1 MQMENYSVHVDIH
14 EAYRYMGGL
23 NEPDNELEREL
34 ISSAALIEKAA
45 TPRVVEKICAIN
57 KTNRLELTELGLKLE
72 GKAISALLHDS
83 ASCILFCATIGGGV
97 EALIRKWQLK
107 NLSFT
112 AMLDACASSAIESLC
127 DSVQARLT
135 EFYSAQGFFLTDR
148 FSPGYGD
155 LPIEIQPALCS
166 ALDTARR
173 IGVSVSKSGI
183 MIPRKSVTAIIGIS
197 ENPQKHFDTGCRD
210 CVRAN
215 NCNFRE
221 NGVTC
226 YGQII

>member
-1 MQMENYSVHVDIH
+1 MDNYSIHVDIH
-14 EAYRYMGGL
+14 EAYRYMGGFGK
-23 NEPDNELEREL
+23 PDNALETEL
-34 ISSAALIEKAA
+34 IKAAELIEKAA
-45 TPRVVEKICAIN
+45 TPRVIEIICAIN
-57 KTNRLELTELGLKLE
+57 KTNRLELTELGIYLE
-72 GKAISALLHDS
+72 GKAIRALLHDS
-83 ASCILFCATIGGGV
+83 DSCVLFCATIGGGV

-112 AMLDACASSAIESLC
+112 SMLDACASSAVESLC
-127 DSVQARLT
+127 DGVEARLT
-135 EFYSAQGFFLTDR
+135 QFYSAQGLFLTDR

-166 ALDTARR
+166 ALDTSRK
-173 IGVSVSKSGI
+173 IGVSVTDSGI
-183 MIPRKSVTAIIGIS
+183 MIPRKSVTAVIGIS
-197 ENPQKHFDTGCRD
+197 KNAQKHFEIGCRD
-210 CVRAN
+210 CGRIN

>member
-1 MQMENYSVHVDIH
+1 MEKYSILVDIH
-14 EAYRYMGGL
+14 EAYRYMGGVGKP
-23 NEPDNELEREL
+23 EKELETEL
-34 ISSAALIEKAA
+34 KKAAELIEKAA
-45 TPRVVEKICAIN
+45 APRVVEKICTIDKEGGLA
-57 KTNRLELTELGLKLE
+57 LPEVGLKLE
-72 GKAISALLHDS
+72 GKAIAALLHDS
-83 ASCILFCATIGGGV
+83 DSCILFCATVGNEL

-107 NLSFT
+107 NLAFT
-112 AMLDACASSAIESLC
+112 SMLDACASSAIESLC
-127 DSVQARLT
+127 DGVQARLT
-135 EFYSAQGFFLTDR
+135 RFYAAQGLYLTDR

-166 ALDTARR
+166 ALDTARK

-197 ENPQKHFDTGCRD
+197 KAPQKHFETGCSD
-210 CVRAN
+210 CVLTDICKFKR
-215 NCNFRE
+215 